1 MEMFNTINI
10 SIQATTYLVLIIITT
25 LINLICYYILAGT
38 WGFVAYLI
46 YTLITIPLVILWMY
60 NIDCLTTGNCYIWSW
75 VITWITLISVLTTT
89 IMLVA
94 ISVNP
99 SLSNSIAVSTISST
113 SADTTASAATADTKK
128 EADKPATAAT
138 AASADTKKEA
148 DKPATAATA
157 ATAAK

>member
-113 SADTTASAATADTKK
+113 SADTTATA
-128 EADKPATAAT
+128 ATAAT

-148 DKPATAATA
+148 DKPATV

>member
-25 LINLICYYILAGT
+25 LINLICYFILAGT

-113 SADTTASAATADTKK
+113 SVDTAATTATTASVAS
-128 EADKPATAAT
+128 

-157 ATAAK
+157 ASAASAK

>member
-25 LINLICYYILAGT
+25 LINLICYFKLAGT

-113 SADTTASAATADTKK
+113 SVDTTATAASAATA
-128 EADKPATAAT
+128 
-138 AASADTKKEA
+138 ASTDTKKEA

-157 ATAAK
+157 ATAK

>member
-113 SADTTASAATADTKK
+113 SADTAATTASAAS
-128 EADKPATAAT
+128 

-157 ATAAK
+157 K